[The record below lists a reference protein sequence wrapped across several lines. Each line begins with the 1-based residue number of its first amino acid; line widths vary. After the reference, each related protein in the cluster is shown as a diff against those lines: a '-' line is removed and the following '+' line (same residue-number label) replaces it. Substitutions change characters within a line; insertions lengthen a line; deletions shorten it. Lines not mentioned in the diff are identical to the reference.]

1 MDIILLIRC
10 LSFGVTYEKFDI
22 MKKTAVIGVG
32 NILFFDDGI
41 GVYVVRCLRENY
53 TFEPLV
59 ELVDGGALGFGLFE
73 YFREYDDVLL
83 LDALSL
89 EDVAGSIYEIPSHEL
104 LGLGGY
110 KKTAH
115 EVEVVQMLEVCEL
128 HDAKANI
135 TLFGIVPQDITTP
148 KIGLSEVLKGR
159 FELLVQTV
167 IGALEELG
175 VNVVQKGSLD
185 LDAIITKF

>member
-1 MDIILLIRC
+1 MIKSNGCVID
-10 LSFGVTYEKFDI
+10 

-32 NILFFDDGI
+32 NILFCDDGV
-41 GVYVVRCLRENY
+41 GVYVVRYLRENY
-53 TFEPLV
+53 LFEPAV
-59 ELVDGGALGFGLFE
+59 ELVDGGTAGFGLFE

-83 LDALSL
+83 LDTLSL
-89 EDVAGSIYEIPSHEL
+89 DDVAGSIYKIPSHEL

-115 EVEVVQMLEVCEL
+115 EVEVLQMLEMCEL

-148 KIGLSEVLKGR
+148 KIGLSEVLRWR

-167 IGALEELG
+167 IGALEGLG
-175 VNVVQKGSLD
+175 VEVVKKGSLD
-185 LDAIITKF
+185 LDAIIELP

>member
-1 MDIILLIRC
+1 M
-10 LSFGVTYEKFDI
+10 SH

-32 NILFFDDGI
+32 NILFCDDGV
-41 GVYVVRCLRENY
+41 GVYVVRYLRENY
-53 TFEPLV
+53 IFEPPI
-59 ELVDGGALGFGLFE
+59 ELVDGGTVGFGLFE
-73 YFREYDDVLL
+73 YFSTYKSVFVL
-83 LDALSL
+83 DTLSL
-89 EDVAGSIYEIPSHEL
+89 EDEAGSIYKIPSHEL

-115 EVEVVQMLEVCEL
+115 EVEVVQMLEMCEL

-167 IGALEELG
+167 IGALEGLG
-175 VNVVQKGSLD
+175 VEAVKNGSLD
-185 LDAIITKF
+185 LDAIIELP